1 MASGQSKVLIVDDD
15 PSHLEIYSMLMKQA
29 GVEPLTALVQF
40 VGVDLPKDESVG
52 LVLLDY
58 RLNSLKT
65 SAELAQEI
73 RLSYPLAP
81 IVVLSD
87 LWSLPT
93 DIEPYVN
100 AFVRKGEPRK
110 LIETVARLKQ
120 GNKPDAKSMNDDS
133 SYSI

>member
-1 MASGQSKVLIVDDD
+1 MASIQTKVLIVDDD
-15 PSHLEIYSMLMKQA
+15 PSHLEIYSLLMKQA
-29 GVEPLTALVQF
+29 GFEPTTKLVEFA
-40 VGVDLPKDESVG
+40 GVDFSLNKAVD

-65 SAELAQEI
+65 STELAQEL
-73 RLSYPLAP
+73 RQLYPSAP

-100 AFVRKGEPRK
+100 AFVRKGEPGR
-110 LIETVARLKQ
+110 LIETVSRLT
-120 GNKPDAKSMNDDS
+120 GHSVS
-133 SYSI
+133 

>member
-15 PSHLEIYSMLMKQA
+15 PSHLEIYSLLMKQA

-40 VGVDLPKDESVG
+40 VGVEIPQDEGVK
-52 LVLLDY
+52 LILLDY

-65 SAELAQEI
+65 SKDLAEEI
-73 RLSYPLAP
+73 RRLYPRAP

-100 AFVRKGEPRK
+100 AFVRKGEPAR
-110 LIETVARLKQ
+110 LIETVSRLIRRAMEERV
-120 GNKPDAKSMNDDS
+120 GEESAAD
-133 SYSI
+133 

>member
-15 PSHLEIYSMLMKQA
+15 PSHLEIYSLLMKQA

-40 VGVDLPKDESVG
+40 VGVDFPQDELID

-65 SAELAQEI
+65 SKELAEEI
-73 RLSYPLAP
+73 RRLYPLAP

-100 AFVRKGEPRK
+100 AFVRKGEPAR
-110 LIETVARLKQ
+110 LIETVSRLTQHALKDPC
-120 GNKPDAKSMNDDS
+120 GDKSAAD
-133 SYSI
+133 